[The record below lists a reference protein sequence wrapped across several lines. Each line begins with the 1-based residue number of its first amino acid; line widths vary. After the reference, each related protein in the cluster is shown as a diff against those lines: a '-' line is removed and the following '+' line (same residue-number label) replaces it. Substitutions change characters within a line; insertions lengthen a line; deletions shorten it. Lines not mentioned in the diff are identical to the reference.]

1 MEISFIVHIENKLVA
16 RRGYGRQGGNIR
28 SVGMQMMG
36 NQEIMADA
44 HIEIDVLKR
53 EKTKAKSQFTNAKHH
68 LYNFFDSYLLSRG
81 ELCKAR

>member
-1 MEISFIVHIENKLVA
+1 
-16 RRGYGRQGGNIR
+16 
-28 SVGMQMMG
+28 MMG

-53 EKTKAKSQFTNAKHH
+53 EKTEATSQFTNAKHH

>member
-1 MEISFIVHIENKLVA
+1 
-16 RRGYGRQGGNIR
+16 
-28 SVGMQMMG
+28 MMG

-68 LYNFFDSYLLSRG
+68 LYNFFDSYLPSRG